1 LKINL
6 LLTFKSIQM
15 SNTKSLAPLAIGVA
29 IGGALGYFICSQA
42 GTPKNLHTSNLISNN
57 EAIAMIDDRRAQQPS
72 DPFSGHL
79 EIGVLL
85 SYIQEVQEQC
95 DIIGVEFSGLEYY
108 FANHLQDNGD
118 SWDEGTLTTV
128 LYPTYKS
135 GVNHIPFDPF
145 ISTSA
150 NLVSVL
156 DIKSDLNQH
165 GSSMHVLN
173 RVNMSPPKQPH
184 TY

>member
-1 LKINL
+1 
-6 LLTFKSIQM
+6 M
-15 SNTKSLAPLAIGVA
+15 SNTKSLAPLAIGVV
-29 IGGALGYFICSQA
+29 IGGALGYFVCNQSGVPQ
-42 GTPKNLHTSNLISNN
+42 NLHANNLISNS
-57 EAIAMIDDRRAQQPS
+57 EAISMIDDRRAQQSS

-79 EIGVLL
+79 EIGILL
-85 SYIQEVQEQC
+85 SYIQEVQERC
-95 DIIGVEFSGLEYY
+95 DVIGVEFSGLEYY
-108 FANHLQDNGD
+108 FANHLQDNSD

-145 ISTSA
+145 ISSA
-150 NLVSVL
+150 ANQVSVL
-156 DIKSDLNQH
+156 DIKADLTQY
-165 GSSMHVLN
+165 GSSAHVLN